1 MDNETLHVKQ
11 ICVVEKEASLKGIL
25 GNILKYSIVI
35 LKNGGTHRL

>member
-25 GNILKYSIVI
+25 GNILKNSIVI
-35 LKNGGTHRL
+35 LKNGGTSRL